1 MLDKMTVR
9 MEMLHETGS
18 SPGKERE
25 VYAWPSMN
33 ILRGKIQ
40 VDDGLFLG
48 DLKDA
53 IPVPQD
59 LGRDSQER
67 AALIRREHTR

>member
-1 MLDKMTVR
+1 MTVR
-9 MEMLHETGS
+9 MEMLHETDF
-18 SPGKERE
+18 SPGKGRE

-33 ILRGKIQ
+33 ILRGKSQ
-40 VDDGLFLG
+40 VDDELFLG

-67 AALIRREHTR
+67 AGLFRREHTR